1 MNIHVFQKTIVPKA
15 ILDPTWPNLG
25 RFWRPT
31 WSPKAAQKRAKTRQK
46 KIRKAQIICSL
57 VLSLRKKE
65 MVKVRQPLSKVMIPY
80 SSLNEKLEF
89 EEISDLIKS
98 EVNVKEVELISNS
111 SGILIKKVKP
121 NFKSLGPKLGKL
133 LSLATKQIKEFGD
146 SQIEKIEK
154 GESII
159 LEINGTSV
167 ILDPKDLEV
176 VSEDIQ
182 GWLVASEN
190 NITVA
195 LDVQLNEELIN
206 EGVARELVNR
216 IQNHRKDIGLL
227 VTDKI
232 ILKIQRD
239 NMIEKAI
246 FENRDYIV
254 NETLSVDL
262 ILEDSITN
270 GIEVKF
276 DNIDTKL
283 SILKNN

>member
-1 MNIHVFQKTIVPKA
+1 LETVK
-15 ILDPTWPNLG
+15 L
-25 RFWRPT
+25 
-31 WSPKAAQKRAKTRQK
+31 K
-46 KIRKAQIICSL
+46 KI
-57 VLSLRKKE
+57 E
-65 MVKVRQPLSKVMIPY
+65 
-80 SSLNEKLEF
+80 N
-89 EEISDLIKS
+89 
-98 EVNVKEVELISNS
+98 
-111 SGILIKKVKP
+111 
-121 NFKSLGPKLGKL
+121 
-133 LSLATKQIKEFGD
+133 
-146 SQIEKIEK
+146 
-154 GESII
+154 GESVTIE
-159 LEINGTSV
+159 LNNRSV

-176 VSEDIQ
+176 ISEDIQ
-182 GWLVASEN
+182 GWLVASEK

-195 LDVQLNEELIN
+195 LDVQLNEKLIN

-232 ILKIQRD
+232 ILKIQKD
-239 NMIEKAI
+239 NITEKAI

-262 ILEDSITN
+262 ILEDSISN